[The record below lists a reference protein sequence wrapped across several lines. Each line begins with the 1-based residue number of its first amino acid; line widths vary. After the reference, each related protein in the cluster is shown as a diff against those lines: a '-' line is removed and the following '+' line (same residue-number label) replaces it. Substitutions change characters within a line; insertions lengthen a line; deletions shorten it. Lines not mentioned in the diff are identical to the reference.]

1 MTGDSEIKKADLL
14 PQAVEK
20 DVSVVL
26 AVRSVGMTSR

>member
-1 MTGDSEIKKADLL
+1 MTGDSEIKTADLL